1 MDTEK
6 LSPEEAHAVTD
17 LTLYAVNTVAL
28 YRGKVLPTIAR
39 QAVLTA
45 RGLRLTLGPWLSIAL
60 EARRLYIAEMK
71 ADPLAA
77 VTTFRQG
84 SVMAMVAASIEANYQ
99 EEIAEQAADA

>member
-28 YRGKVLPTIAR
+28 YRGKVLPTIAH
-39 QAVLTA
+39 QAK
-45 RGLRLTLGPWLSIAL
+45 LRANGRLPTRGPWLSIAL